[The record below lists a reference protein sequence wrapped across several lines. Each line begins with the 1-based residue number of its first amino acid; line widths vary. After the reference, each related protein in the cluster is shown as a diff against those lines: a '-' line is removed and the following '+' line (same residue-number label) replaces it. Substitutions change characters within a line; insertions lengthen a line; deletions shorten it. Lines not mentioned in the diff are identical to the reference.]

1 LNIVVV
7 GTQWGDEGKGR
18 VIDLLARKVDAVVRY
33 QGGSNAGHTVIVNGE
48 KFVFHL
54 IPSGI
59 LHPGKKGII
68 GNGVVIDP
76 QQLLEEMQ
84 ELQKRGVDVGNIY
97 ISSNAHVVM
106 PYHKDLE
113 AWEESLRGDKKIGT
127 TGRGIGP
134 CYMDKASRRGIRMG
148 DLLEK
153 KVLEEKLRINLKIY
167 TSILGINYSKKELLE
182 RMLEYGK
189 KLKKYI
195 TDTSLLINNLIKEKK
210 DILFEGA
217 QGTLLDIDHG
227 TYPYVTSSNCAAGG
241 VCTGAGI
248 SPRDISKVIGVAKA
262 YTTRVGEGPFPTELK
277 NKTGEMLRK
286 KGNEF
291 GATTG
296 RPRRCGWFDGVALR
310 YATRINR
317 LDELILTKLDVLDG
331 LDKVKICVAYRYK
344 NKILYE
350 FPATESQ
357 WWECE
362 PVYEEMKGWKEDTS
376 KVSCYEALPQAARNY
391 IKRIEEISNVP
402 IKLFSVGP
410 QREEMLTKL

>member
-1 LNIVVV
+1 
-7 GTQWGDEGKGR
+7 
-18 VIDLLARKVDAVVRY
+18 
-33 QGGSNAGHTVIVNGE
+33 
-48 KFVFHL
+48 
-54 IPSGI
+54 
-59 LHPGKKGII
+59 
-68 GNGVVIDP
+68 
-76 QQLLEEMQ
+76 
-84 ELQKRGVDVGNIY
+84 
-97 ISSNAHVVM
+97 
-106 PYHKDLE
+106 
-113 AWEESLRGDKKIGT
+113 
-127 TGRGIGP
+127 
-134 CYMDKASRRGIRMG
+134 
-148 DLLEK
+148 
-153 KVLEEKLRINLKIY
+153 EEKLQINLKIY
-167 TSILGINYSKKELLE
+167 RSILGINYSKKELLE
-182 RMLEYGK
+182 KMLEYGK

-195 TDTSLLINNLIKEKK
+195 TDTSLLINTLIKEKK

-217 QGTLLDIDHG
+217 QGTLLDIDYG

-277 NKTGEMLRK
+277 DKTGEMLRK

-350 FPATESQ
+350 FPSTESQ

-376 KVSCYEALPQAARNY
+376 KASCYEDLPQAARNY
-391 IKRIEEISNVP
+391 IKKIEEISNVP